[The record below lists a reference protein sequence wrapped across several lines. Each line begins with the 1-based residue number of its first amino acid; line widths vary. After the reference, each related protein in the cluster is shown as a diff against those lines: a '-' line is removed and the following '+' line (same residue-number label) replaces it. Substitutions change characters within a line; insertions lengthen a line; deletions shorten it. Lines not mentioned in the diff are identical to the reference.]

1 MTYQFRLYIIEVAED
16 TDTRKDAGLQDEQQQ
31 IAHIGGCGSGK
42 YAGTFAMK
50 QEILHQLQQELAA
63 A

>member
-1 MTYQFRLYIIEVAED
+1 MVYQFRLYIIEVAED
-16 TDTRKDAGLQDEQQQ
+16 TDTRKDTGLQDEQQQ
-31 IAHIGGCGSGK
+31 ITHVGGCGSGK

-50 QEILHQLQQELAA
+50 QEVLYQLQQKLAA